1 MTQRRL
7 DMNKTRS
14 RTIVHLMAALFL
26 AGVLVPAFVTAQEA
40 QPPQAGRRPA
50 AKMAPRE
57 DLGLTPEQ
65 QKSLQEFRKARM
77 EEGRAFREEM
87 MKMRGEM
94 RELAKDP
101 KANEAKINGLIDK
114 MAKAGAERAKTAF
127 KDRAQLEKIFTPEQ
141 LEKLKTFRNRR
152 MGRAG
157 LAGRGRMGMGR
168 MGMPGRGMGRSFE
181 RPGLGMRPMGRFRRM
196 NRMPFFWWLWAW

>member
-7 DMNKTRS
+7 DMKKTRS

-26 AGVLVPAFVTAQEA
+26 AAVLVPAFATAQEA
-40 QPPQAGRRPA
+40 QAPQTGKRPA
-50 AKMAPRE
+50 AKMGPRE

-65 QKSLQEFRKARM
+65 QKSLEEFRKARM
-77 EEGRAFREEM
+77 EKGQAFREEM
-87 MKMRGEM
+87 MTMRGEM

-114 MAKAGAERAKTAF
+114 MAQVGAERAKTAF

-141 LEKLKTFRNRR
+141 LEKLKAFRSRL

-157 LAGRGRMGMGR
+157 LAGPGRMGLGRMGMGR
-168 MGMPGRGMGRSFE
+168 IGMGRM
-181 RPGLGMRPMGRFRRM
+181 GMRDSGMGRFRRM